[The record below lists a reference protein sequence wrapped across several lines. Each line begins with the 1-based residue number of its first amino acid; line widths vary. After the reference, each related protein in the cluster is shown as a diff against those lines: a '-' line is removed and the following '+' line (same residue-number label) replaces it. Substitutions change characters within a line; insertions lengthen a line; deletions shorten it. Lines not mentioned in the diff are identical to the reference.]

1 MNNKGFA
8 ISSIMYGIL
17 IIFLILVFSTLS
29 ILVTRGNSLSKIKN
43 NALNTIIGGSDD
55 TAVMS
60 NIVADFSSMNITSDA
75 ADHVTINYNIN
86 VYSPYGYVIESSVSG
101 NTITY
106 TASSS
111 GEVIDTVTKTL
122 VTDASP
128 LVHDYEY
135 KKGYEKVLLNPGL
148 YKLDVWG
155 AKTTANG
162 NHASGY
168 LYLEE
173 KKIVYIYVGGKGR
186 TGYNAGHSHISYNEG
201 LLSTL
206 GENIIIS
213 DGYIGGVTEG
223 NIENEVRTGNGKV
236 TITSLIYFTK

>member
-43 NALNTIIGGSDD
+43 NALNTIIGGTDD
-55 TAVMS
+55 TVMMS
-60 NIVADFSSMNITSDA
+60 DIVADFTAMNITSDA
-75 ADHVTINYNIN
+75 ANHTTIDYNIN
-86 VYSPYGYVIESSVSG
+86 VYSPYGYTIESSVSG

-106 TASSS
+106 TASNGS
-111 GEVIDTVTKTL
+111 ETVDTVTKTL
-122 VTDASP
+122 NTGASP
-128 LVHDYEY
+128 LVNEYEY

-155 AKTTANG
+155 AKTTSNG

-168 LYLEE
+168 LYLET
-173 KKIVYIYVGGKGR
+173 KKIVYIYAGGKGR
-186 TGYNAGHSHISYNEG
+186 SGYNGGHSHISYNEG
-201 LLSTL
+201 LLSDL

-213 DGYIGGVTEG
+213 DNYIGGVTEG
-223 NIENEVRTGNGKV
+223 ATETAVRTGNGKV